1 MIEVFKGVDLPS
13 PMLNELLVV
22 FRVFVWLETVS
33 FERDKVV
40 LFKVVTFVNLP
51 EPSTSQQL
59 QR

>member
-33 FERDKVV
+33 FERDIVI
-40 LFKVVTFVNLP
+40 LFKVVTLVNLP
-51 EPSTSQQL
+51 KPSTSQQL

>member
-22 FRVFVWLETVS
+22 FREFVWLETVS